1 MLEMMLS
8 GGGDPNLVSWSGP
21 GAKKLIAGNKE
32 AGYFG
37 TVVHY
42 LRTLLTVAPILLQRP
57 LQRHGML

>member
-21 GAKKLIAGNKE
+21 GNKKLIAGNKE

-37 TVVHY
+37 TSTSGY
-42 LRTLLTVAPILLQRP
+42 YWRPILELV
-57 LQRHGML
+57 L